1 MFINSRRKQLGK
13 PIQKLTFCKDWSMA
27 KASIL
32 EPGKS
37 YTFRNYFEM
46 AYEPDDILA
55 EFDVTLE
62 RRSLSLPKASG
73 DFNQIAGLK
82 SSLQSRL
89 PYVSLTSESARREIL
104 IAPIV
109 LTLIDYTHAQLRI
122 EYSINVSEQLK
133 GALDYYL
140 HTEHSLLIIEAK
152 NADLARGFTQLAV
165 ELIAL
170 DQWTTSAEPL
180 LYGAVSTGDVWQ
192 FGRLHRQQRRIE
204 QDLNLYRVPADLD
217 ELFKIL
223 VGILTSE

>member
-1 MFINSRRKQLGK
+1 MSK
-13 PIQKLTFCKDWSMA
+13 TT
-27 KASIL
+27 IL

-55 EFDVTLE
+55 EFGF
-62 RRSLSLPKASG
+62 SLQRTSLILPKA
-73 DFNQIAGLK
+73 DTELDQLADLK
-82 SSLQSRL
+82 SGIQRRL
-89 PYVSLTSESARREIL
+89 PYVSLTSEAARREIL

-109 LTLIDYTHAQLRI
+109 LTLIDYTQAQLRI

-133 GALDYYL
+133 GSLDYYL
-140 HTEHSLLIIEAK
+140 HTQHSLLIIEAK

-170 DQWTTSAEPL
+170 DQWIDTNEPI

-192 FGRLHRQQRRIE
+192 FGRLDRKQRQVE
-204 QDLNLYRVPADLD
+204 QDLNLYRVPADLED
-217 ELFKIL
+217 LFRIL
-223 VGILTSE
+223 LAILANS

>member
-1 MFINSRRKQLGK
+1 M
-13 PIQKLTFCKDWSMA
+13 T

-55 EFDVTLE
+55 EFGVSLQRSSLTLPRAE
-62 RRSLSLPKASG
+62 TDLE
-73 DFNQIAGLK
+73 QIADLK
-82 SSLQSRL
+82 DSLQRRL
-89 PYVSLTSESARREIL
+89 PYVSLTSEAARREIL
-104 IAPIV
+104 IAPVV
-109 LTLIDYTHAQLRI
+109 LALLDYTQAQLRI
-122 EYSINVSEQLK
+122 EYSIKVSEQLK

-170 DQWTTSAEPL
+170 DQWTTSEEPV

-192 FGRLHRQQRRIE
+192 FGRFHRKQRRID

-217 ELFKIL
+217 DLFQIL
-223 VGILTSE
+223 VGLLVSERSV